1 MPTGPEKKPA
11 ARGRGRPRN
20 PPPEGN
26 AAVPEKKKR
35 GRKPGLLSKKT
46 LANQKRQNSRL
57 LKKAASLPDSPKVSA
72 TTANSLDLPA
82 NVRPRQILIMLLLA
96 LPLPPDLGL
105 VPKLEPIETAALE
118 KTLSPLSIPSE
129 ELIVFIEPELA
140 VPKPGYLGFPLEA
153 LPPNKSKPK
162 STGRGRK
169 PKEKSTPLP
178 DAATDAAS
186 AETEL
191 RYAAKLQ
198 TAKLEKLTEGSDM
211 RAPVQPL
218 VRKRGRPPKNNKHK
232 SVPSTPKSTR
242 RKPDGTPGSR
252 ATKRLKITLPRKP
265 SLSLV
270 PTDAKP
276 PLEGD
281 DASDNDDYCAAC
293 GGMGVFICCDS
304 CPKSFHLLCCDP
316 PMREV
321 PEDNWNCNDCRAAQ
335 GMDVRR
341 LWNEIGLFGPLVN
354 SLHGRNP
361 FEFRLPKRLR
371 DGTFISVSTGDNH
384 QYSDTLLKPELSY
397 SKSNGSQL
405 VGYNKNEDLDIDGLY
420 DKDGRPYLCHRCRES
435 GLHRRTMV
443 SCDYCPLKWHL
454 DCLTE
459 PLAQAKT
466 IGLKW
471 RCPNH
476 VESLLPPNW
485 LEYRSFRDT
494 TVIEAALHNHFL
506 RLVLNSNFLIKH
518 SDQPYI
524 SDHRQP
530 LLHEYLQYQKEDFV
544 SNKTAFA
551 DEAENRAD
559 EANSENE
566 DDVDPKFRI
575 PDFLQNYATDGRV
588 VSKGSRRLGK
598 VLLMTNAD
606 DPEQKPFIYR
616 VPEQQVLL
624 DFLSTR
630 NTKNQIMKE
639 ISSYEERATAEKQQD
654 ADVIEGLGELHK
666 APVEKSMALNLDELV
681 AAAMA
686 NLDGK
691 PNASPRSGKRDGSII
706 SPSVS
711 LESLNSHELS
721 EHSTHNGDGNAN
733 ANGAKRGR
741 KPSNQMSKDEAH
753 ELRQIKKLLEIKGRD
768 AVLAF
773 FLS

>member
-1 MPTGPEKKPA
+1 MPPGPEKKPA

-20 PPPEGN
+20 PPPESN

-57 LKKAASLPDSPKVSA
+57 LKKAAGLPDSPKVSA
-72 TTANSLDLPA
+72 TTSKPLDPPA

-105 VPKLEPIETAALE
+105 VPKLEPNETATLE
-118 KTLSPLSIPSE
+118 KTASIPKQ

-140 VPKPGYLGFPLEA
+140 LPKPGYLGFPLEA
-153 LPPNKSKPK
+153 LPPNKAKPK

-169 PKEKSTPLP
+169 PKEKATPLP
-178 DAATDAAS
+178 DSVTEAAS

-198 TAKLEKLTEGSDM
+198 TAKLERLTEGSDM
-211 RAPVQPL
+211 RSPVQPL
-218 VRKRGRPPKNNKHK
+218 TRKRGRPPKNKHK
-232 SVPSTPKSTR
+232 SVPSTPKSTK
-242 RKPDGTPGSR
+242 RKTDGTPGSR

-276 PLEGD
+276 PVEAD

-316 PMREV
+316 PMRQV

-341 LWNEIGLFGPLVN
+341 LWNEIGLFGQLVN

-384 QYSDTLLKPELSY
+384 QYTDTLLKPELSY
-397 SKSNGSQL
+397 SKVNGGQL

-420 DKDGRPYLCHRCRES
+420 DKDGKPYLCHRCRES

-454 DCLTE
+454 DCLDE
-459 PLAQAKT
+459 PLALAKT
-466 IGLKW
+466 LGLKW

-485 LEYRSFRDT
+485 LEHRSFRDT
-494 TVIEAALHNHFL
+494 TVIEAAMHNHFL
-506 RLVLNSNFLIKH
+506 RLVLTSNFLIKH
-518 SDQPYI
+518 NDQPYI

-544 SNKTAFA
+544 SNKTAYA
-551 DEAENRAD
+551 NEAENQYAD

-566 DDVDPKFRI
+566 DEVDPKFRI

-639 ISSYEERATAEKQQD
+639 IRSYDERATAEEQQD
-654 ADVIEGLGELHK
+654 EDVIGSLGELHR
-666 APVEKSMALNLDELV
+666 APVEKRVALNLDELV
-681 AAAMA
+681 AAAMS
-686 NLDGK
+686 NLDEN
-691 PNASPRSGKRDGSII
+691 PDASPRSVKSDGSVF
-706 SPSVS
+706 SSNAS
-711 LESLNSHELS
+711 LESVNSHEHS
-721 EHSTHNGDGNAN
+721 EHATPNGDGNP
-733 ANGAKRGR
+733 NGAKRGS
-741 KPSNQMSKDEAH
+741 KLSTHMSKDEAH